1 MVTVSL
7 KTQAAKGMNLLMS
20 SGDRAPAGV
29 EVQQFVERVHA
40 AFFLAVDQYLNIVH
54 ATNHFESKSVIMAP
68 RKG

>member
-1 MVTVSL
+1 VVTVSL

-29 EVQQFVERVHA
+29 EVQFVERVHA